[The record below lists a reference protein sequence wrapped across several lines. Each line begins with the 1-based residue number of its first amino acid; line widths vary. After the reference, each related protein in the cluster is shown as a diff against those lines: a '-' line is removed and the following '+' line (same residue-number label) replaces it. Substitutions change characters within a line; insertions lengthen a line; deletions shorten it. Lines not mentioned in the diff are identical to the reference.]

1 MGGGGSDGEM
11 EALLVDRLFREVV
24 AVEGGQEKDAD
35 SAVIYANGTRL
46 NAEDQARVVKRLVFQ
61 FGVAEGVGRYFLL
74 FSEIHDSTD
83 GYIVYSN
90 GGLRRVFSTRLRRG
104 GESGARLVRRS
115 IVCHGDNGSADKIKE
130 MNISMK
136 SGPVSKMEMV
146 RTMMKERG
154 KESGSCIIIQAVHPA
169 RYFSITRRCPNRY
182 YEFRLLGIPVGS
194 GVPWSSGGSNFQAHM
209 PLLGLGKPG
218 YASIGE
224 APTE

>member
-130 MNISMK
+130 MNIID
-136 SGPVSKMEMV
+136 EV
-146 RTMMKERG
+146 RACVENGDGENDDER
-154 KESGSCIIIQAVHPA
+154 ERERVWELHYYTGSP
-169 RYFSITRRCPNRY
+169 
-182 YEFRLLGIPVGS
+182 
-194 GVPWSSGGSNFQAHM
+194 SSQV
-209 PLLGLGKPG
+209 L
-218 YASIGE
+218 
-224 APTE
+224 